1 MPLHIIREDIT
12 RMQVDAIV
20 AAGNANP
27 CIPNPTGG
35 VNGSIHRRAGER
47 LLHALRRLG
56 GAKTGGATITPGYDL
71 PCKYVVHTAG
81 PRWRG
86 GTYGEETLLRAC
98 YTEALGLAKRKGLT
112 SIAFPLISAGTYGYP
127 RAEAMQVATSAI
139 RAFLNEHDMMVY
151 LVVYDRESFRISSEL
166 CEDVQQFIDQHY
178 VDEHP
183 AARNALPAQRCM
195 AERDE
200 VEFIDPPVMTDDEE
214 AVRWQLQGSSKAE
227 SISDTDGM
235 ELFGP
240 GSVPE
245 MPWLEEATQ
254 RSLEPTPVEKATPE
268 IQSATP
274 YDDGDAD
281 WSGEIYGEASDGSA
295 LYPCAPSRPLAS
307 VRSGPRDGLM
317 CRQER
322 IPDSLQQQLQQLD
335 EGFADMLLRLIDE
348 KGMKDSVCYNRAN
361 VDRKLFSKIR
371 SNPGYTPKKSTVAA
385 FCIALELDMDMSRE
399 LLSRAGYAFSR
410 SNMFDV
416 IVEYF
421 IGKRLYDVDIINQV
435 LYAYDQPRLGSNVG

>member
-12 RMQVDAIV
+12 RMEVDAIV
-20 AAGNANP
+20 AAGNASP
-27 CIPNPTGG
+27 DIPNPTGG

-47 LLHALRRLG
+47 LLSALRRLG
-56 GAKTGGATITPGYDL
+56 GVKTGGATITRGYHL
-71 PCKYVVHTAG
+71 PCKYVIHTAG
-81 PRWRG
+81 PKWRG
-86 GTYGEETLLRAC
+86 GTYGEELLLRAC
-98 YTEALGLAKRKGLT
+98 YTEALRLAERKGLT

-139 RAFLNEHDMMVY
+139 RAFLDEHDMMVY

-166 CEDVQQFIDQHY
+166 CGDVQQFIDQHY

-183 AARNALPAQRCM
+183 AERNAPAFVRCM
-195 AERDE
+195 GETADE
-200 VEFIDPPVMTDDEE
+200 VLIDLPMTADEE
-214 AVRWQLQGSSKAE
+214 DGLILQVQGSSGDEATG
-227 SISDTDGM
+227 DTDGM

-240 GSVPE
+240 GSMPE
-245 MPWLEEATQ
+245 MPWLEEAIE
-254 RSLEPTPVEKATPE
+254 RSLAPEYPKENPPEAMPAT
-268 IQSATP
+268 QCDT
-274 YDDGDAD
+274 DGAN
-281 WSGEIYGEASDGSA
+281 WYGEAEGEASDGCVSYRYDMPKA
-295 LYPCAPSRPLAS
+295 TAPSRAGGS
-307 VRSGPRDGLM
+307 DVLM

-322 IPDSLQQQLQQLD
+322 IPDSLLQQLQQLD
-335 EGFADMLLRLIDE
+335 EGFTDMLLRLIDE
-348 KGMKDSVCYNRAN
+348 KGMKDSVCYQRAN

-371 SNPGYTPKKSTVAA
+371 NNPGYTPRKSTVAA

-421 IGKRLYDVDIINQV
+421 IRKRLYDVDVINQV
-435 LYAYDQPRLGSNVG
+435 LYAYDQPPLGSNVC